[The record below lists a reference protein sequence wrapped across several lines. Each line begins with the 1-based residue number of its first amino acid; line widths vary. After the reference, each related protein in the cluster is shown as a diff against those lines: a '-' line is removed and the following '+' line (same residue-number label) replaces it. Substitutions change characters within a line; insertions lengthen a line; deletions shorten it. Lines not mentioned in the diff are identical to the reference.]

1 MDGHFVP
8 NIVMGAP
15 IIGSVNKSVPGIF
28 MDCHMMVSEPLK
40 VCLSHS
46 PAVDQIYRGGRWQ
59 VLHVPPGSDGRSFGS
74 HSSDQGIGH
83 ACIYRHKPW
92 HTSYRNLRRGGARC
106 RYDSRHD
113 RVAWRRRPK
122 IYCRMHAQGGR
133 TTRTIPRS
141 RCGSRR
147 RRCPQDHPCVCRRWR
162 QCHCGGHRCVS

>member
-59 VLHVPPGSDGRSFGS
+59 VPVSYTHLTLPT
-74 HSSDQGIGH
+74 
-83 ACIYRHKPW
+83 IY
-92 HTSYRNLRRGGARC
+92 S
-106 RYDSRHD
+106 
-113 RVAWRRRPK
+113 V
-122 IYCRMHAQGGR
+122 
-133 TTRTIPRS
+133 
-141 RCGSRR
+141 
-147 RRCPQDHPCVCRRWR
+147 
-162 QCHCGGHRCVS
+162 